1 MKIIFAGTSEFAL
14 PALKALFNSRNEKHK
29 ICAVYTQP
37 DRPAGRGQKITAGP
51 IKEFALIH
59 NLPVYQPTT
68 LKDPISQNQLQDL
81 TADVLINVAYGMILP
96 ETVLNMFK
104 FGCINIHPSLLPRWR
119 GAAPIQRAI
128 QAYDQ
133 VTGVTIMQMDA
144 GLDTGGVYKQETLP
158 IEVIDTTATLFT
170 KTAELGAKLLL
181 EVLTEIETG
190 RAKITAQ
197 NDGQSTYAKKLTK
210 EEGKID
216 WHKSAREIDC
226 MIRAFDP
233 WPVAYTKIDG
243 QTIRVWQAEIQT
255 NVSTPTTEPG
265 TIDRANKI
273 GVDVVTGKGIL
284 RLLKIQLPGGKPL
297 SVADILN
304 AHHQPF
310 APNKK
315 FSS

>member
-14 PALKALFNSRNEKHK
+14 PALRALLKSQHK

-37 DRPAGRGQKITAGP
+37 DRPKGRGQKTTASP
-51 IKEFALIH
+51 VKEFALIH
-59 NLPVYQPTT
+59 NLPVYQPVT
-68 LKDPISQNQLQDL
+68 LKDSISQKQLQDL
-81 TADVLINVAYGMILP
+81 AADVLINVAYGMLLP
-96 ETVLNMFK
+96 ETVLSMFK
-104 FGCINIHPSLLPRWR
+104 FSCVNIHPSLLPRFR

-128 QAYDQ
+128 QACDL

-144 GLDTGGVYKQETLP
+144 GLDTGGIYKQETLP
-158 IEVIDTTATLFT
+158 IETIDTTATLFT
-170 KTAELGAKLLL
+170 KTAEIGAKLLL

-197 NDGQSTYAKKLTK
+197 DNAQSTYAKKLTK

-216 WHKSAREIDC
+216 WHKSAQVIDC

-233 WPVAYTKIDG
+233 WPVAYTEIDG
-243 QTIRVWQAEIQT
+243 QIIRIWQAERQT
-255 NVSTPTTEPG
+255 NALTPTTEPG
-265 TIDRANKI
+265 TINKVDKNGI
-273 GVDVVTGKGIL
+273 DVVTGKGML

-297 SVADILN
+297 SVADVLN

-310 APNKK
+310 APGKK
-315 FSS
+315 LNS

>member
-14 PALKALFNSRNEKHK
+14 PALRALLKSQHK

-37 DRPAGRGQKITAGP
+37 DRPKGRGQKTTASP
-51 IKEFALIH
+51 VKEFALIH
-59 NLPVYQPTT
+59 NLPVYQPVT
-68 LKDPISQNQLQDL
+68 LKDSISQKQLQDL
-81 TADVLINVAYGMILP
+81 AADVLINVAYGMLLP
-96 ETVLNMFK
+96 ETVLSMFK
-104 FGCINIHPSLLPRWR
+104 FSCVNIHPSLLPRFR

-128 QAYDQ
+128 QACDL

-144 GLDTGGVYKQETLP
+144 GLDTGGIYKQETLP
-158 IEVIDTTATLFT
+158 IETIDTTATLFT
-170 KTAELGAKLLL
+170 KTAEIGAKLLL

-197 NDGQSTYAKKLTK
+197 DNAQSTYAKKLTK

-216 WHKSAREIDC
+216 WHKSAQVIDC

-233 WPVAYTKIDG
+233 WPVAYTEIDG
-243 QTIRVWQAEIQT
+243 QIIRIWQAERQT
-255 NVSTPTTEPG
+255 NALTPTTEPG
-265 TIDRANKI
+265 TINKVDKNGI
-273 GVDVVTGKGIL
+273 DVVTGKGIL

-297 SVADILN
+297 SVADVLN

-310 APNKK
+310 APGKK
-315 FSS
+315 LNS

>member
-14 PALKALFNSRNEKHK
+14 PALKALLNSKHK

-37 DRPAGRGQKITAGP
+37 DRPAGRGQKISGSP
-51 IKEFALIH
+51 IKEFALTH

-68 LKDPISQNQLQDL
+68 LKDQISQKQLQDL
-81 TADVLINVAYGMILP
+81 AADILINVAYGMLLP
-96 ETVLNMFK
+96 ETVLNIFK
-104 FGCINIHPSLLPRWR
+104 LGCVNIHPSLLPRLR

-128 QAYDQ
+128 LAGDL
-133 VTGVTIMQMDA
+133 VTGVTIMQMDV
-144 GLDTGGVYKQETLP
+144 GLDTGSIYKQEILP
-158 IEVIDTTATLFT
+158 IEATDTTATLFT
-170 KTAELGAKLLL
+170 KTAELGAKLLI

-190 RAKITAQ
+190 KAKITAQ
-197 NDGQSTYAKKLTK
+197 NDAQSTYAKKLTK

-233 WPVAYTKIDG
+233 WPVAYTEIDG
-243 QTIRVWQAEIQT
+243 QTIRIWQAEIQT
-255 NVSTPTTEPG
+255 NASTPTTKPG
-265 TIDRANKI
+265 TIAKADKNGI
-273 GVDVVTGKGIL
+273 DVVTGKDTL

-304 AHHQPF
+304 AHRQTF

-315 FSS
+315 FNF

>member
-14 PALKALFNSRNEKHK
+14 PALKTLLNSQNEKHK

-37 DRPAGRGQKITAGP
+37 DRPAGRGQKITASP

-59 NLPVYQPTT
+59 NLPVYQPAT
-68 LKDPISQNQLQDL
+68 LKDPISQKQLQDL
-81 TADVLINVAYGMILP
+81 AADILINVAYGMLLP

-104 FGCINIHPSLLPRWR
+104 FGCVNIHPSLLPHWR

-128 QAYDQ
+128 LAGDL

-144 GLDTGGVYKQETLP
+144 GLDTGNIYKQETLP
-158 IEVIDTTATLFT
+158 IEAIDTTATLFT

-181 EVLTEIETG
+181 ETLGEIETG
-190 RAKITAQ
+190 KAKITAQ
-197 NDGQSTYAKKLTK
+197 NDAQSTYAKKLTK

-233 WPVAYTKIDG
+233 WPVAYTEIDS
-243 QTIRVWQAEIQT
+243 QTIRIWQAEIQT
-255 NVSTPTTEPG
+255 NASTPTTAPG
-265 TIDRANKI
+265 TINKADKNGI
-273 GVDVVTGKGIL
+273 DVVTGKGTL

-297 SVADILN
+297 LIADILN
-304 AHHQPF
+304 AHHQTF
-310 APNKK
+310 AQGKK
-315 FSS
+315 FNS

>member
-1 MKIIFAGTSEFAL
+1 MKIIFASTSEFAL
-14 PALKALFNSRNEKHK
+14 PALKALLNSQYK

-37 DRPAGRGQKITAGP
+37 DRPRGRGQKITASP
-51 IKEFALIH
+51 IKEFALTH
-59 NLPVYQPTT
+59 NLPMYQPTT
-68 LKDPISQNQLQDL
+68 LKDLISQNQLKDL
-81 TADVLINVAYGMILP
+81 AADVLINVAYGMILP

-104 FGCINIHPSLLPRWR
+104 FGCVNIHPSLLPRWR

-128 QAYDQ
+128 QACDQ

-144 GLDTGGVYKQETLP
+144 GLDTGGIYKQETLP
-158 IEVIDTTATLFT
+158 IEAIDTTATLFI

-190 RAKITAQ
+190 KAKITAQ
-197 NDGQSTYAKKLTK
+197 SNTQSTYAKKLTK

-216 WHKSAREIDC
+216 WHKSSREIDC

-233 WPVAYTKIDG
+233 WPVAYTEIDG
-243 QTIRVWQAEIQT
+243 QTIRIWQAEIQT
-255 NVSTPTTEPG
+255 NASTPTTEPG
-265 TIDRANKI
+265 TIDQASKNGI
-273 GVDVVTGKGIL
+273 DVVTGKGIL

-304 AHHQPF
+304 AHHEF
-310 APNKK
+310 FESGRIFN
-315 FSS
+315 S